1 MAEQSVH
8 WERVNGAP
16 AIHVSVDGNAWF
28 ELAKNAANGSQ
39 GGLEYALNAPSGE
52 ALVLF
57 RLQTDGLSKAA
68 MRAIGK
74 AFTVAGE
81 EERSA

>member
-1 MAEQSVH
+1 MAEQEARWH
-8 WERVNGAP
+8 RVNGAP
-16 AIHVSVDGNAWF
+16 AIHVVVDGAAWL
-28 ELAKNAANGSQ
+28 ELARNATTGHQ

-68 MRAIGK
+68 MRAIGA

-81 EERSA
+81 EE